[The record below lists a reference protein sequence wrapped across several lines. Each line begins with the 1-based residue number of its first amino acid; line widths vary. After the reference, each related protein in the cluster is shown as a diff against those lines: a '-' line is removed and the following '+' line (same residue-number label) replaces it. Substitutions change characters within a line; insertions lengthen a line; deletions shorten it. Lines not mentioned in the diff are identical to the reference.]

1 MRTQRYLPVVACLL
15 SACASAPN
23 VDYYTVSM
31 EPSGQARPTV
41 GIEVERLQTTDA
53 LSRNQI
59 LIATSPTT
67 IDYYATDLWAAGV
80 GELVQLKLQA
90 ELGPPV
96 EKRVAFLLSG
106 TVLAFEQI
114 DTPGG
119 ADALARLEIEVRDAS
134 AKRYD
139 PPVLS
144 KTYEARL
151 PAANANPSA
160 VAAALSKCL
169 EQIVAEIA
177 TDLWSP

>member
-1 MRTQRYLPVVACLL
+1 MRIQRYLPVAACLL
-15 SACASAPN
+15 SACASAPKI
-23 VDYYTVSM
+23 DYYTVSM
-31 EPSGQARPTV
+31 KPSGRARPTV
-41 GIEVERLQTTDA
+41 DLKVERLQTTDA
-53 LSRNQI
+53 LSRSQI

-90 ELGPPV
+90 ELGAPV
-96 EKRVAFLLSG
+96 DGRTTFPLSG
-106 TVLAFEQI
+106 TVLAFQQV

-151 PAANANPSA
+151 PAASASPPA

-169 EQIVAEIA
+169 EQIAVEIA